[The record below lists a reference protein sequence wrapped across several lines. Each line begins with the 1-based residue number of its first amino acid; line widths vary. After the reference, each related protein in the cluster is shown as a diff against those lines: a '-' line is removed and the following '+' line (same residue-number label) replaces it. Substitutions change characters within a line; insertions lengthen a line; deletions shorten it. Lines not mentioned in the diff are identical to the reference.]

1 MNSACEK
8 SDLLVFSHLRWDFV
22 FQRPQHLMI
31 RHAKHRR
38 VFYFEEPV
46 FGMTELPKLHLRKSI
61 EDVHI
66 VVPYLPVDVKAEQ
79 VQEFLKEL
87 VDELIFKEEVQDF
100 TIWYYN
106 PMSVSYTNHLKPSVA
121 IFDCMDELSL
131 FKGAPQ
137 YLLEREAELIQK
149 ADLMFTGGLSLFEAK
164 KQRHNNIHAI
174 PSSIDY
180 QHFHRARQGLSEP
193 ADQINIPHPRIGFYG
208 VIDERFNTHLLEIMA
223 NIRPEFQFI
232 IIGPLAKIDQDSL
245 PTASNIHYLGKKEY
259 EELPLYL
266 SGWDCAMMPFA
277 LNESTRYISPTKTP
291 EFLAAGKPVVST
303 SINDVV
309 HPYADAR
316 LIYIADHPEHFVE
329 CIEKAMNE
337 RAYDPEWLEKVD
349 QFLEGDSWDFTFKKM
364 VYLESK
370 VKEQKDLKLAPVY
383 KDTSFSEIGIV

>member
-137 YLLEREAELIQK
+137 SLLEREAELIQK

-180 QHFHRARQGLSEP
+180 QHFHRARLGLSEP
-193 ADQINIPHPRIGFYG
+193 AAQTTMPR
-208 VIDERFNTHLLEIMA
+208 
-223 NIRPEFQFI
+223 
-232 IIGPLAKIDQDSL
+232 
-245 PTASNIHYLGKKEY
+245 
-259 EELPLYL
+259 
-266 SGWDCAMMPFA
+266 
-277 LNESTRYISPTKTP
+277 
-291 EFLAAGKPVVST
+291 T
-303 SINDVV
+303 S
-309 HPYADAR
+309 A
-316 LIYIADHPEHFVE
+316 
-329 CIEKAMNE
+329 
-337 RAYDPEWLEKVD
+337 
-349 QFLEGDSWDFTFKKM
+349 Q
-364 VYLESK
+364 
-370 VKEQKDLKLAPVY
+370 
-383 KDTSFSEIGIV
+383 

>member
-66 VVPYLPVDVKAEQ
+66 VVPYLPVDVKAE
-79 VQEFLKEL
+79 
-87 VDELIFKEEVQDF
+87 
-100 TIWYYN
+100 
-106 PMSVSYTNHLKPSVA
+106 
-121 IFDCMDELSL
+121 
-131 FKGAPQ
+131 
-137 YLLEREAELIQK
+137 LIQK

-208 VIDERFNTHLLEIMA
+208 VIVIL
-223 NIRPEFQFI
+223 
-232 IIGPLAKIDQDSL
+232 
-245 PTASNIHYLGKKEY
+245 
-259 EELPLYL
+259 
-266 SGWDCAMMPFA
+266 
-277 LNESTRYISPTKTP
+277 
-291 EFLAAGKPVVST
+291 
-303 SINDVV
+303 
-309 HPYADAR
+309 
-316 LIYIADHPEHFVE
+316 
-329 CIEKAMNE
+329 
-337 RAYDPEWLEKVD
+337 
-349 QFLEGDSWDFTFKKM
+349 
-364 VYLESK
+364 
-370 VKEQKDLKLAPVY
+370 
-383 KDTSFSEIGIV
+383 